1 MPLSSHFQ
9 FSQSSL
15 QDYAD
20 CARRFELRY
29 LEQLAWPAPESEP
42 LLEFEQ
48 HMAQGARF
56 HGLVH
61 RHLAGIPTA
70 ALDPL
75 AQEPPLD
82 RWWAAYQRCG
92 LDGLPIQR
100 HPEITLTVP
109 LGDYRLI
116 ARYDL
121 IAMQPGERAVIVDWK
136 TSLHRPRRDRLAT
149 RLQTVVYRYVLARAG
164 AHLNADQP
172 VTPKQIE
179 MVYWFAETPD
189 QPERFLYS
197 ADQFHADGL
206 MLTELAR
213 EIAARTVFDL
223 VQDEKVCTFCAYR
236 SLCNR
241 GVRAGDFREAE
252 FAFETDDAAGAG
264 FDIDLDQI
272 AEIEF

>member
-1 MPLSSHFQ
+1 MPVPSHFQ

-29 LEQLAWPAPESEP
+29 LERLAWPAPESEP
-42 LLEFEQ
+42 LIEFEQ

-61 RHLAGIPTA
+61 RHLAGIPAA

-75 AQEPPLD
+75 AQEAPLD

-92 LDGLPIQR
+92 LDGLPAQR

-121 IAMQPGERAVIVDWK
+121 IAVTPGERAVIMDWK
-136 TSLHRPRRDRLAT
+136 TSLHRPKRDRLAA
-149 RLQTVVYRYVLARAG
+149 RLQTVVYRYVLALAG
-164 AHLNADQP
+164 AHLNGDQLIAP
-172 VTPKQIE
+172 EQIE
-179 MVYWFAETPD
+179 MVYWFAETPE
-189 QPERFLYS
+189 QPERFPYS

-206 MLTELAR
+206 MLSRLVQ
-213 EIAARTVFDL
+213 EIDTRTVFDL
-223 VQDEKVCTFCAYR
+223 VQDEKFCNFCTYR

-241 GVRAGDFREAE
+241 GTRAGDFREAE
-252 FAFETDDAAGAG
+252 PFIEAEDDAGAG
-264 FDIDLDQI
+264 FDFDLDQI